1 MFGFSILILLPLLA
15 AMFCYIVKNLRV
27 QYNVS
32 LLVSILHLFI
42 SLMVFGGVYHFQLPT
57 FFSFDSL
64 SKLFLLILSHVY
76 FWVVLVSFT
85 YLKRPVTSKAQEGKK
100 YYFLLLNF
108 YLASNTAA
116 MLADHFGMYWVSA
129 EATTLSV
136 ASLIYYYRN
145 EEALEAMWKYLFL
158 VSIGIAFAFIGILFL
173 TLSANGTLLEGKQL
187 FFWEFIRNAKALN
200 PIWLKASFIFIFV
213 GLSTKIGIAPMHS
226 GDVDATSN
234 APSPI
239 AALMSGSLRLTALI
253 GVMRIFQIA
262 APTSSFEFA
271 RTILIIGGLLSLFTA
286 FVFMFKVNNYKRM
299 LAYSS
304 VEHLG
309 LITLGI
315 ATGGVAFF
323 GAMYHT
329 IYNSITKIVLFL
341 SAGNVHSKFKT
352 REVDKVRN
360 ALNIL
365 PKTGWLF
372 LLAYLAI
379 SGIPP
384 FGIFFSEL
392 KIFEGILFSNNSF
405 ILVFVMLFLLFIFI
419 NMGKIIFTMLYKK
432 DENKNALTQSEGF
445 NIIHLA
451 SILLLIILVV
461 IAVSSPEIIYK
472 NILNVGKDFGI
483 KIH

>member
-1 MFGFSILILLPLLA
+1 MLGFSILILLPLLA
-15 AMFCYIVKNLRV
+15 ALFCYINKNVLV

-32 LLVSILHLFI
+32 LLVSLLHLFVT
-42 SLMVFGGVYHFQLPT
+42 LMVFLGIYHVQLPT

-64 SKLFLLILSHVY
+64 SKLFLMILSNVY
-76 FWVVLVSFT
+76 LWVVFVSFS
-85 YLKRPVTSKAQEGKK
+85 YLKRPVTSKAAEGQK

-108 YLASNTAA
+108 YLASNSAA
-116 MLADHFGMYWVSA
+116 MLSDHFGMYWVTA
-129 EATTLSV
+129 ETTTLSV
-136 ASLIYYYRN
+136 APLIYYYRN

-173 TLSANGTLLEGKQL
+173 TLSAGRTVLEGKQL
-187 FFWEFIRNAKALN
+187 FFWEFIRNAKDLN

-253 GVMRIFQIA
+253 GVMRIFQIVI
-262 APTSSFEFA
+262 PTSTFEFA
-271 RTILIIGGLLSLFTA
+271 RTILVIGGLLSLFTA
-286 FVFMFKVNNYKRM
+286 FVYMFKVNNYKRM

-315 ATGGVAFF
+315 ATGGIAFV
-323 GAMYHT
+323 GAMYHA
-329 IYNSITKIVLFL
+329 IYNSITKVVLFL
-341 SAGNVHSKFKT
+341 SAGNIHSRFKS
-352 REVDKVRN
+352 REVDKIRSVM
-360 ALNIL
+360 NIL

-384 FGIFFSEL
+384 FGIFFSEI
-392 KIFEGILFSNNSF
+392 KIFEGIFFSDKPF
-405 ILVFVMLFLLFIFI
+405 VLAFVMIFMLFIFI

-432 DENKNALTQSEGF
+432 SDEEVFQTKPEKF
-445 NIIHLA
+445 DIIHLA
-451 SILLLIILVV
+451 AILLLILLVT
-461 IAVSSPEIIYK
+461 IAVTSPVIIYQ
-472 NILNVGKDFGI
+472 NIINVAKDFGI
-483 KIH
+483 KL

>member
-1 MFGFSILILLPLLA
+1 MLGFSILILLPLFTAL
-15 AMFCYIVKNLRV
+15 FCYFVKNLRL

-32 LLVSILHLFI
+32 LVVSLVHLFVT
-42 SLMVFGGVYHFQLPT
+42 LMVFLGIYHIQLPT

-64 SKLFLLILSHVY
+64 SKIFLMILSNVY
-76 FWVVLVSFT
+76 FWVVFVSYA
-85 YLKRPVTSKAQEGKK
+85 YLKRPVTTKATEGQR

-108 YLASNTAA
+108 YLASNSAA
-116 MLADHFGMYWVSA
+116 MLSSHFGMYWVTA
-129 EATTLSV
+129 ETTTLSV
-136 ASLIYYYRN
+136 APLIYYYRN

-158 VSIGIAFAFIGILFL
+158 VSVGIAFAFIGILFL
-173 TLSANGTLLEGKQL
+173 TLSANGTSLEGKQL
-187 FFWEFIRNAKALN
+187 FFWEFIRNAKELN

-213 GLSTKIGIAPMHS
+213 GLSTKIGTAPMHS

-253 GVMRIFQIA
+253 GVMRIFQIITQ
-262 APTSSFEFA
+262 TSSFEFA

-309 LITLGI
+309 MITLGI
-315 ATGGVAFF
+315 ATGGIAFI
-323 GAMYHT
+323 GAMYHA

-341 SAGNVHSKFKT
+341 SAGNIHSKFKS

-360 ALNIL
+360 VMNIL

-372 LLAYLAI
+372 LIAYLAI

-384 FGIFFSEL
+384 FGIFFSEI
-392 KIFEGILFSNNSF
+392 KIFEGILFSDKPYVLA
-405 ILVFVMLFLLFIFI
+405 LVMIFMLFIFI

-432 DENKNALTQSEGF
+432 TSDDSNEVANEKF
-445 NIIHLA
+445 DIIHLA
-451 SILLLIILVV
+451 AILLLILLVT
-461 IAVSSPEIIYK
+461 IAITSPDIIYQ
-472 NILNVGKDFGI
+472 NILTVGKDFGI
-483 KIH
+483 TL

>member
-1 MFGFSILILLPLLA
+1 MLGFSVLILLPLLTA
-15 AMFCYIVKNLRV
+15 LFCYFVKDLRV

-32 LLVSILHLFI
+32 LIVSLLHLVLTLI
-42 SLMVFGGVYHFQLPT
+42 VFLGLYHIQLPT

-64 SKLFLLILSHVY
+64 SKLFLLILSNVY
-76 FWVVLVSFT
+76 FWVVLVSYT

-100 YYFLLLNF
+100 FYFLLLNF
-108 YLASNTAA
+108 YLASNSAA
-116 MLADHFGMYWVSA
+116 MLSDHFGMYWVTA
-129 EATTLSV
+129 ETTTLAV
-136 ASLIYYYRN
+136 APLIYYYRN

-173 TLSANGTLLEGKQL
+173 TLSASGTLLEGKQL
-187 FFWEFIRNAKALN
+187 FFWEFIRNAKELN

-253 GVMRIFQIA
+253 GVMRIFQIII
-262 APTSSFEFA
+262 PTTSFEFA

-315 ATGGVAFF
+315 ATGGIAFI
-323 GAMYHT
+323 GAMYHSV
-329 IYNSITKIVLFL
+329 YNSITKVVLFL
-341 SAGNVHSKFKT
+341 SAGNIHSKFAS

-360 ALNIL
+360 VMNIL
-365 PKTGWLF
+365 PITGWLF

-384 FGIFFSEL
+384 FGIFFSEI
-392 KIFEGILFSNNSF
+392 KIFEGILFSDKPF
-405 ILVFVMLFLLFIFI
+405 VLAFVMIFMLFIFI

-432 DENKNALTQSEGF
+432 KSVDSDEVAAEKFDLIN
-445 NIIHLA
+445 LA
-451 SILLLIILVV
+451 AILLLIILVT
-461 IAVSSPEIIYK
+461 IAVTSP
-472 NILNVGKDFGI
+472 NILYQNIVNVAKDFGI
-483 KIH
+483 KL